1 MPSLTPAQLAQ
12 LSDNGLWHSLITEI
26 TIETGDVIYLTNNYF
41 NLVVDGQTYIANSE
55 LQQPASS
62 KVNTQTNNSTTQI
75 VIGLLDPTMRNRV
88 LSADIIGSRIVISRV
103 FIDEQLG
110 TVVGP
115 PLPRIQGVIFSYEV
129 RDSPTGDGTLQ
140 PFQALLDI
148 RPDTADLLTVPNV
161 GTNSHSQQRFAPTDN
176 IFSLVEA
183 SANKNVVLI

>member
-12 LSDNGLWHSLITEI
+12 IADHGLWHSLITEI
-26 TIETGDVIYLTNNYF
+26 TIDNTTTIRLTNNYF
-41 NLVVDGQTYIANSE
+41 NLIIDGQTYIANSE

-75 VIGLLDPTMRNRV
+75 VIGLLDPVMRQRV

-129 RDSPTGDGTLQ
+129 
-140 PFQALLDI
+140 
-148 RPDTADLLTVPNV
+148 
-161 GTNSHSQQRFAPTDN
+161 
-176 IFSLVEA
+176 
-183 SANKNVVLI
+183 

>member
-26 TIETGDVIYLTNNYF
+26 TIDNSTSLYLTNNYF
-41 NLVVDGQTYIANSE
+41 NLVIDGQTYIANSE

-75 VIGLLDPTMRNRV
+75 VIGLLDPTMRQRV

-103 FIDEQLG
+103 FIDENAG
-110 TVVGP
+110 TVIGP

-148 RPDTADLLTVPNV
+148 SPDTADLLTTPNV